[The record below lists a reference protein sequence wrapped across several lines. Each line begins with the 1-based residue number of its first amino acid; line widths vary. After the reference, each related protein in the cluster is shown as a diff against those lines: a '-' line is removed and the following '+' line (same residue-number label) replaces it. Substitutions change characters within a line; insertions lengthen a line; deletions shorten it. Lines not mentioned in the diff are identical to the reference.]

1 MNVIEVN
8 DLTKKY
14 AFGKGIFNVS
24 FNVKEGEVVGFL
36 GPNGAG
42 KSTTMRHLMGFSIP
56 DEGYCKINNYDC
68 YKEYFNAKKEIGYLP
83 GEVTLPQGLNGYSF
97 IKMMEG
103 LKEHKDDDRI
113 KYLCDKFEMDLSQDI
128 KRMSI
133 GEKRK
138 LAIISAFFSDPKVL
152 LLDEP
157 TSGLD
162 PKMQDIFID
171 FIKEEKRRGKTILLS
186 SHIFKEVEALCDRI
200 LIIKDG
206 KIVSEVNKEDIKNE
220 LKKTFYLK
228 FKDLDEYNKFILN
241 DFEYKEKNK
250 NELSLIISLNDDE
263 IDKFIKEISNYNL
276 IDFNEKT
283 ISLEDYFMKFYK
295 TRGNLCLI

>member
-8 DLTKKY
+8 NLTKKY
-14 AFGKGIFNVS
+14 AYGKGIFNVS
-24 FNVKEGEVVGFL
+24 FNVEKGEVVGFL

-56 DEGYCKINNYDC
+56 DDGYCKINGYDC
-68 YKEYFNAKKEIGYLP
+68 YKEYFNTKKEIGYLP
-83 GEVTLPQGLNGYSF
+83 GEVTLPQGLNGSSF

-103 LKEHKDDDRI
+103 LKKVKDLDRV
-113 KYLCDKFEMDLSQDI
+113 KYLCDKFKLDLNQDI

-138 LAIISAFFSDPKVL
+138 LAIVSAFFSDPDVL

-162 PKMQDIFID
+162 PMMQDIFID
-171 FIKEEKRRGKTILLS
+171 FIKEEKERGKTILLS

-200 LIIKDG
+200 IIIKDG
-206 KIVSEVNKEDIKNE
+206 KIVSTVNKDDIKNS
-220 LKKTFYLK
+220 LKKTFSLSFY
-228 FKDLDEYNKFILN
+228 DENDYNKFILN
-241 DFEYKEKNK
+241 NYDYKDKK
-250 NELSLIISLNDDE
+250 KKDLSLLISLNDNE
-263 IDKFIKEISNYNL
+263 IDNFIKEIAHYNL
-276 IDFNEKT
+276 KDFDEKT
-283 ISLEDYFMKFYK
+283 ITLEDYFMKFYK
-295 TRGNLCLI
+295 TRGTLNV